1 MIVDLS
7 NMCRFER
14 IKPTSEDW
22 KCIEG
27 AYDSTCYQT
36 QKWYAY
42 LKRIGVKPFIV
53 EVRAKSEEVRDE
65 RIGYFLG
72 EKMWMGIPMITAPI
86 EGIGTYTQGLNMLRP
101 TTEEER
107 IEIYQ
112 ALAEWIFKKGYA
124 LTMQVEDWQLRRDSA
139 EWIPYAE
146 FHQEVIERYGVPYE
160 IRPTL
165 HVPVNKSEEDLW
177 AGLSYKSCKYCVNK
191 ANKLGLEVREITR
204 FEDIPAFCKVHYDQ
218 LYEVCVGKG
227 QKPKPAQ
234 SEKRMLALCESLWP
248 DRVMML
254 ECVGKDENGEEQIMS
269 TGIYCIDKGQTAYW
283 TGASYKR
290 FQKNCPNELMVWE
303 AMKKLSARGAGDL
316 NFCGMASYK
325 LKFGTVYAYVPR
337 IKFAKYKVL
346 LNWTQ
351 WLKGFYYGVAKKII
365 ERIKG

>member
-1 MIVDLS
+1 MKEY
-7 NMCRFER
+7 RFNKIE
-14 IKPTSEDW
+14 PTAEDW
-22 KCIEG
+22 KRIEE
-27 AYDSTCYQT
+27 AYDSTCYQS

-42 LKRIGVKPFIV
+42 LKRIGVKAFIV
-53 EVRAKSEEVRDE
+53 AVYEVKNEGVNALKSE

-72 EKMWMGIPMITAPI
+72 EKVWMGIPMVTAPI
-86 EGIGTYTQGLNMLRP
+86 EGIGTYTQGLNMLRE
-101 TTEEER
+101 TSEAER

-112 ALAEWIFKKGYA
+112 ALAEWIFKKRYA

-146 FHQEVIERYGVPYE
+146 FHHETIEKYGLPYE

-165 HVPVNKSEEDLW
+165 HVAVNKPEEEIW
-177 AGLSYKSCKYCVNK
+177 AWLSYKSCKYCVNK
-191 ANKLGLEVREITR
+191 ANKLGLEVREISK

-218 LYEVCVGKG
+218 LLEVCIGKG
-227 QKPKPAQ
+227 QRPKPAQ
-234 SEKRMLALCESLWP
+234 SEKRMRAVCESLWP

-254 ECVGKDENGEEQIMS
+254 ECIGKDENGEEQVMS
-269 TGIYCIDKGQTAYW
+269 TGIYCTDKGQTAYW

-303 AMKKLSARGAGDL
+303 AMKRLSARGAGDL

-337 IKFAKYKVL
+337 LKFAKYKVL

-351 WLKGFYYGVAKKII
+351 WLKGFYYKYAKKVI
-365 ERIKG
+365 EKVK